1 MVRGL
6 EDRAAG
12 PEPAA
17 AVPFDLIVIGAGING
32 AGIARDAASRGLRVA
47 LLEKEDIGAG
57 TSSWSGRLIHGGL
70 RYLEQRDVR
79 LVRESLREREI
90 LFRLAPHLV
99 KPVPLMMPFY
109 SKNKRPPW
117 MIRLGM
123 VTYDAL
129 SFDKS
134 PPRHKILS
142 RGETLKRFPGMAR
155 EGLSGAAV
163 FYDGQVV
170 WSERLCVETVL
181 AAHADGAI
189 VRTRAAVDELIH
201 EGGRAR
207 GVRYTD
213 TLTGERHELFGR
225 IVANVAGPWVDAVL
239 AGTGEPQKRLIGGTK
254 GSHLI
259 VDPFPGAP
267 SDVVYYESQ
276 RDGRLVLIIP
286 WGRRYLI
293 GTTDVR
299 FGEDPGE
306 ARADEEEIDYLLTE
320 TNRLVPEANLTPDDV
335 LFTYSGVRP
344 LPYVPEQSEWKVP
357 RSHVIHDHAPEIRNL
372 LSIVGGKLTTYRSL
386 SEETVDKVFK
396 LLGRKPPRC
405 VTQHLPLPGAH
416 VADLERF
423 RDEFAAASGLA
434 RPTVERLVELY
445 GSRAVDVWQVGVDAP
460 ELLEPFDEGT
470 GAIGAELVFA
480 FEHEFARTLTDV
492 LMRRTM
498 VGLSPGLGLG
508 SVERAAEILARHLG
522 WDPDRVADEVEA
534 FRQYVRRFDV
544 PRGGEPVG
552 SAAGIG
558 GASGSRPTS
567 GGPVASNIDGEMLQ
581 P

>member
-1 MVRGL
+1 MSASNGQEGRTDGT
-6 EDRAAG
+6 
-12 PEPAA
+12 EPSDAL
-17 AVPFDLIVIGAGING
+17 PFDLIVIGAGING
-32 AGIARDAASRGLRVA
+32 VGIARDAASRGLRVA

-79 LVRESLREREI
+79 LVRESLRERER

-109 SKNKRPPW
+109 SKNRRHPR
-117 MIRLGM
+117 MIRAGM
-123 VTYDAL
+123 IAYDVL
-129 SFDKS
+129 SLDKT

-142 RGETLKRFPGMAR
+142 REEALKRFPGMAR
-155 EGLSGAAV
+155 EGMSGAAI

-170 WSERLCVETVL
+170 WSERLCVETAL
-181 AAHADGAI
+181 AAHADGAV
-189 VRTRAAVDELIH
+189 VRTRAAVDELIV
-201 EGGRAR
+201 ENGQAR

-213 TLTGERHELFGR
+213 AETGARRELCGR
-225 IVANVAGPWVDAVL
+225 VMANVAGPWVDAVL
-239 AGTGEPQKRLIGGTK
+239 AGTGKPSDRFIGGTK

-267 SDVVYYESQ
+267 TDVVYYESQ

-299 FGEDPGE
+299 FDEDPGE
-306 ARADEEEIDYLLTE
+306 ARADEEEMEYLLTE
-320 TNRLVPEANLTPDDV
+320 TNRLIPSANLTPDDV

-344 LPYVPEQSEWKVP
+344 LPYVPDQSAWKVP
-357 RSHVIHDHAPEIRNL
+357 RSHVIHDHAPEIRGL

-386 SEETVDKVFK
+386 AEEAVDKVFK
-396 LLGRKPPRC
+396 LLGRKAPRC
-405 VTQHLPLPGAH
+405 VTQHLPLPGAR
-416 VADLERF
+416 VADLGRF
-423 RDEFAAASGLA
+423 RDDLATATGLPRSTA
-434 RPTVERLVELY
+434 ERLVEIY
-445 GSRAVDVWQVGVDAP
+445 GSRAADVWEVGYDSP

-480 FEHEFARTLTDV
+480 FREEFARTLTDA

-508 SVERAAEILARHLG
+508 SVERAAEILAPHLG
-522 WDPDRVADEVEA
+522 WDPDRVSGEVEA
-534 FRQYVRRFDV
+534 YRRYVRRFDV
-544 PRGGEPVG
+544 PERGEPV
-552 SAAGIG
+552 SS
-558 GASGSRPTS
+558 ASGE
-567 GGPVASNIDGEMLQ
+567 GPMASNYGGEMLQ

>member
-1 MVRGL
+1 MADGR
-6 EDRAAG
+6 EDRPAG
-12 PEPAA
+12 REPAA

-79 LVRESLREREI
+79 LVRESLRERER

-109 SKNKRPPW
+109 AKNKRPPW
-117 MIRLGM
+117 MIRMGM
-123 VTYDAL
+123 VAYDAL
-129 SFDKS
+129 SLDKS
-134 PPRHKILS
+134 PPRHRIL
-142 RGETLKRFPGMAR
+142 RREEALKRFPGMAR
-155 EGLSGAAV
+155 EGLGGAAV

-181 AAHADGAI
+181 AAHADGAL
-189 VRTRAAVDELIH
+189 VRTGAAVDELIA
-201 EGGRAR
+201 ENGRAR

-213 TLTGERHELFGR
+213 AETGARRELRGR
-225 IVANVAGPWVDAVL
+225 VVANVAGPWVDAVL
-239 AGTGEPQKRLIGGTK
+239 KGTGKPSDRLIGGTK

-267 SDVVYYESQ
+267 SDIVYYESQ

-299 FGEDPGE
+299 FEEDPGE
-306 ARADEEEIDYLLTE
+306 ARADEEEVDYLLTE
-320 TNRLVPEANLTPDDV
+320 TNRLIPGANLTYDDV

-344 LPYVPEQSEWKVP
+344 LPHVPEESEWEVP

-386 SEETVDKVFK
+386 AEETVDKVFA
-396 LLGRKPPRC
+396 LLGRKARRC
-405 VTQHLPLPGAH
+405 VTQHLPLPGAR
-416 VADLERF
+416 VADLGRF
-423 RDEFAAASGLA
+423 RDDLAVATGLPD
-434 RPTVERLVELY
+434 PTVDRLVEIY
-445 GSRAVDVWQVGVDAP
+445 GSRAIDVWQVGEDSP

-480 FEHEFARTLTDV
+480 FREELARTLTDA

-498 VGLSPGLGLG
+498 VGLSPGRGLG
-508 SVERAAEILARHLG
+508 SVGRAADILARYLG
-522 WDPDRVADEVEA
+522 WGPDRVAAEVEA
-534 FRQYVRRFDV
+534 YRRYVRRFDV
-544 PRGGEPVG
+544 PKLAKPVG
-552 SAAGIG
+552 SAANE
-558 GASGSRPTS
+558 
-567 GGPVASNIDGEMLQ
+567 GPVASNYGGEMLQ

>member
-1 MVRGL
+1 MADARKNW
-6 EDRAAG
+6 AAER
-12 PEPAA
+12 EPAD

-79 LVRESLREREI
+79 LVRESLRERER

-109 SKNKRPPW
+109 ANNKRHPR
-117 MIRLGM
+117 MIRAGM
-123 VTYDAL
+123 IAYDAL
-129 SFDKS
+129 SWDKS
-134 PPRHKILS
+134 PPRHKVLS
-142 RGETLKRFPGMAR
+142 REETLKRFPGMEH
-155 EGLSGAAV
+155 EGLSGSAI

-181 AAHADGAI
+181 AAHADGAV
-189 VRTRAAVDELIH
+189 VRTRAAVDELIS
-201 EGGRAR
+201 ENGRVR

-213 TLTGERHELFGR
+213 VDTGARRELRGR

-239 AGTGEPQKRLIGGTK
+239 AGTGKPSERLIGGTK

-276 RDGRLVLIIP
+276 RDGRLILVIP

-293 GTTDVR
+293 GTTDIR
-299 FGEDPGE
+299 FEEDPGE
-306 ARADEEEIDYLLTE
+306 ARADEDEMDYILSE
-320 TNRLVPEANLTPDDV
+320 TNRLIPGANLTPDDV

-344 LPYVPEQSEWKVP
+344 LPYAPDGSEAGIP
-357 RSHVIHDHAPEIRNL
+357 RSHTIHDHAPEIEGL

-386 SEETVDKVFK
+386 AQETVDKVFR

-405 VTQHLPLPGAH
+405 VTHHLPLPGAR
-416 VADLERF
+416 VADLKLF
-423 RDEFAAASGLA
+423 REDLASASGLP

-445 GSRAVDVWQVGVDAP
+445 GSRAVDVWQVGVGSPD
-460 ELLEPFDEGT
+460 LLEPFDGGT

-480 FEHEFARTLTDV
+480 FRDEFAQTLTDALV
-492 LMRRTM
+492 RRTM
-498 VGLSPGLGLG
+498 VGLNATLEPGTMD
-508 SVERAAEILARHLG
+508 RATEVLARYLG

-534 FRQYVRRFDV
+534 YHRYARRFGV
-544 PRGGEPVG
+544 PGRVEPVG
-552 SAAGIG
+552 SVAGG
-558 GASGSRPTS
+558 GS
-567 GGPVASNIDGEMLQ
+567 
-581 P
+581 

>member
-1 MVRGL
+1 MTGKQGNGASDAL
-6 EDRAAG
+6 
-12 PEPAA
+12 
-17 AVPFDLIVIGAGING
+17 PFDLVVIGAGING

-79 LVRESLREREI
+79 LVRESLRERER

-109 SKNKRPPW
+109 AKNKRHPR
-117 MIRLGM
+117 MIRAGM
-123 VTYDAL
+123 IAYDVL
-129 SFDKS
+129 SLDKT

-142 RGETLKRFPGMAR
+142 REETLKRFPGMAR
-155 EGLSGAAV
+155 EGLSGAAI

-181 AAHADGAI
+181 AAHADGAL
-189 VRTRAAVDELIH
+189 VRNHAVVDELILENDH
-201 EGGRAR
+201 AR
-207 GVRYTD
+207 GVRFTD
-213 TLTGERHELFGR
+213 TIEGTRHELRGK
-225 IVANVAGPWVDAVL
+225 VVVNAAGPWVDAVL
-239 AGTGEPQKRLIGGTK
+239 AGTGKPSKRLIGGTK

-276 RDGRLVLIIP
+276 RDGRLILVIP

-299 FGEDPGE
+299 FDEDPGE
-306 ARADEEEIDYLLTE
+306 ARADEEEMDYLLAE
-320 TNRLVPEANLTPDDV
+320 TNRLIPGANLTPDDV

-357 RSHVIHDHAPEIRNL
+357 RSHVIHDHAPEIRGL

-386 SEETVDKVFK
+386 AEETVDKVFK

-405 VTQHLPLPGAH
+405 ITQHLPLPGAR
-416 VADLERF
+416 VADLGRF
-423 RDEFAAASGLA
+423 REELAAASGLA
-434 RPTVERLVELY
+434 RPTVERLVEVY
-445 GSRAVDVWQVGVDAP
+445 GSRAVEVWQVGVDSP
-460 ELLEPFDEGT
+460 EMLEPFDEGT

-480 FEHEFARTLTDV
+480 SQREFAQTLTDALV
-492 LMRRTM
+492 RRTM

-508 SVERAAEILARHLG
+508 SVERAADILARHLD
-522 WDPDRVADEVEA
+522 WYPARTAAEVEDYH
-534 FRQYVRRFDV
+534 RYVRRFDV
-544 PRGGEPVG
+544 PGRGEPVKAT
-552 SAAGIG
+552 SR
-558 GASGSRPTS
+558 SGD
-567 GGPVASNIDGEMLQ
+567 GPMASNTDGEMLE

>member
-1 MVRGL
+1 MTGRQGAKVSDAL
-6 EDRAAG
+6 
-12 PEPAA
+12 
-17 AVPFDLIVIGAGING
+17 PFDLIVIGAGING

-70 RYLEQRDVR
+70 RYLEQRDVH
-79 LVRESLREREI
+79 LVRESLRERER

-109 SKNKRPPW
+109 SKNKRQPW
-117 MIRLGM
+117 MIRAGM
-123 VTYDAL
+123 IAYDVL
-129 SFDKS
+129 SLNKT
-134 PPRHKILS
+134 PPHHRILS
-142 RGETLKRFPGMAR
+142 REEAIKRFPGMAR
-155 EGLSGAAV
+155 EGLSGAAI

-181 AAHADGAI
+181 AAHADGAV
-189 VRTRAAVDELIH
+189 VRTRAAVDELMT
-201 EGGRAR
+201 EGGQVH
-207 GVRYTD
+207 GVCYTD
-213 TLTGERHELFGR
+213 TVEGTRHKLRGR
-225 IVANVAGPWVDAVL
+225 IVVNAAGPWVDAVL
-239 AGTGEPQKRLIGGTK
+239 AGTGKPSKRLIGGTK

-293 GTTDVR
+293 GTTDIR
-299 FGEDPGE
+299 FDEDPGE
-306 ARADEEEIDYLLTE
+306 ARADESEMDYLLTE
-320 TNRLVPEANLTPDDV
+320 TNRLIPGAKLTPDDV

-344 LPYVPEQSEWKVP
+344 LPYAPEQSEWKIP
-357 RSHVIHDHAPEIRNL
+357 RGHIIHDHAPEIRGL

-386 SEETVDKVFK
+386 AEETVDKVFR

-405 VTQHLPLPGAH
+405 VTQHLPFPGAR

-423 RDEFAAASGLA
+423 REDFAVTSGLA
-434 RPTVERLVELY
+434 RPIVDRLVDVY
-445 GSRAVDVWQVGVDAP
+445 GSRAVDVWHVGIDSP

-480 FEHEFARTLTDV
+480 FEREFARTLTDA

-508 SVERAAEILARHLG
+508 SVERAAGILAQHLG
-522 WDPDRVADEVEA
+522 WDASRVADEVEA
-534 FRQYVRRFDV
+534 YRRYVRRFGVPGREEPARDV
-544 PRGGEPVG
+544 PSTGR
-552 SAAGIG
+552 
-558 GASGSRPTS
+558 TS
-567 GGPVASNIDGEMLQ
+567 GATRPSSDSESIASNSEGEMLE